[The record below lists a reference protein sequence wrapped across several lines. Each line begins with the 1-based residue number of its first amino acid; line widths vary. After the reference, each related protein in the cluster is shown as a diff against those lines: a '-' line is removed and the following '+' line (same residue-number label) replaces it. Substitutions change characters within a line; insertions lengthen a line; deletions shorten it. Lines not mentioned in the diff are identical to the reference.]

1 MHFFFVSGIWG
12 NMKKANNRISGLTV
26 NKMISLL
33 AALALLAAVCSSCSG
48 ESTQTP
54 VNDDSAETVDT
65 SGYLVV
71 TGNEPDTVDFQC
83 TSLYYLTAYN
93 SVDRLVETQSG
104 DDGTPVIVPSLAE
117 SWDVSDDGTEYTFHL
132 REGIEFSNGSALTSS
147 DVLYTFTRLLTHP
160 DSCNGEL
167 VAEIAGAPQ
176 LMSGEADT
184 LNGFEIINDTD
195 FTITLAKPFE
205 AFLLC
210 LSVPGASILDEE
222 TTERA
227 GELFGKGPDNIIGTG
242 PYIMYRWEHG
252 DRMLFRVNENWWGGS
267 PANDG
272 LDVRFITDAET
283 ERIMFEDGEIDILD
297 LDDLG
302 DSAEFFIHGD
312 IYQNRLYDVDR
323 TAISYIA
330 LNESVG
336 PLNDVR
342 VRKALQ
348 YSLDRQLLLDAVY
361 GGRGVVENGI
371 YPHSLIGF
379 DPDLPEIPYDKDR
392 AAALLAEAGYPDGF
406 TLEVGMRP
414 TSTAYEVSLV
424 RAAASMWKEIGIETD
439 INVMSENEFMK
450 KRTEGSLACYLG
462 TWAADYYDPDNF
474 IYTFFG
480 SAEKTKY
487 RSLCYSDESVMRRV
501 RDARSML
508 DEEERIKEY
517 RDLERKIIQDDAAWI
532 PLFSRTRYYVTNSRV
547 SGFRTDWN
555 GYIEECYKYY
565 SVEPMQQ

>member
-1 MHFFFVSGIWG
+1 
-12 NMKKANNRISGLTV
+12 
-26 NKMISLL
+26 
-33 AALALLAAVCSSCSG
+33 
-48 ESTQTP
+48 
-54 VNDDSAETVDT
+54 
-65 SGYLVV
+65 
-71 TGNEPDTVDFQC
+71 
-83 TSLYYLTAYN
+83 
-93 SVDRLVETQSG
+93 
-104 DDGTPVIVPSLAE
+104 
-117 SWDVSDDGTEYTFHL
+117 
-132 REGIEFSNGSALTSS
+132 
-147 DVLYTFTRLLTHP
+147 
-160 DSCNGEL
+160 
-167 VAEIAGAPQ
+167 
-176 LMSGEADT
+176 
-184 LNGFEIINDTD
+184 
-195 FTITLAKPFE
+195 
-205 AFLLC
+205 
-210 LSVPGASILDEE
+210 
-222 TTERA
+222 
-227 GELFGKGPDNIIGTG
+227 
-242 PYIMYRWEHG
+242 
-252 DRMLFRVNENWWGGS
+252 ML
-267 PANDG
+267 P
-272 LDVRFITDAET
+272 
-283 ERIMFEDGEIDILD
+283 
-297 LDDLG
+297 
-302 DSAEFFIHGD
+302 
-312 IYQNRLYDVDR
+312 
-323 TAISYIA
+323 
-330 LNESVG
+330 
-336 PLNDVR
+336 
-342 VRKALQ
+342 
-348 YSLDRQLLLDAVY
+348 DAVY